1 MNNAKKQREKI
12 DWERLDR
19 DLLNKIGDT
28 KGIFHAKIS
37 TILGRNGKDQTKTE
51 EIKGSKNTQ
60 KNYTLKK
67 P

>member
-28 KGIFHAKIS
+28 KGIFHAKMG
-37 TILGRNGKDQTKTE
+37 TTKDRNSMDLTE
-51 EIKGSKNTQ
+51 SEDIKNRWQ
-60 KNYTLKK
+60 PYTEVL
-67 P
+67 